1 MKWMAARS
9 HAGFM
14 TSDHCVP
21 PRAHSPARHGVGFWS
36 VAAAFLTVIAFSTA
50 PAPLYSLY
58 ETRDGFS
65 AFVVTIIYAAYALGA
80 VVSLALAGHL
90 SDWHGR
96 RRVLVPV
103 LLLEIAAAV
112 VFLVWPTLPGLL
124 VARCL
129 TGLGVGAFT
138 STATA
143 WLAELHA
150 AHRPRATARRAQ
162 VISTASNMWGF
173 GVGTVVSGALAQWI
187 AHPLTVPYVVFVI
200 ALVVGL
206 LFVLAAPETRPATTP
221 RPRYR
226 PQRVSVPRHARGRYL
241 AAAIGMLVTYAAL
254 GLFSSLSP
262 SYLAGPL
269 QRPSAALAGAVTFV
283 VFSSAVAG
291 LLATSTVGVHR
302 TLATGLPI
310 LPVGLLLLVAAVWL
324 PAPSLTAFLAGGV
337 VIGLGGGLV
346 FRGTLSTVVALAAE
360 NARAEALAGLF
371 VAGYLGAT
379 VPVIGLGLL
388 MRYST
393 PQISLLVFAAVLA
406 LAVLASAPTLL
417 RRTGTGD
424 EKKPAPA
431 FSAFSTVPSATAGP
445 EGGRR

>member
-1 MKWMAARS
+1 MS
-9 HAGFM
+9 
-14 TSDHCVP
+14 SDHCAT

-36 VAAAFLTVIAFSTA
+36 VAAVFLTVIAFSTA

-65 AFVVTIIYAAYALGA
+65 AFVVTIVYAAYALSA

-112 VFLVWPTLPGLL
+112 VFLVWPALPGLL

-150 AHRPRATARRAQ
+150 AHRPRATARLAQ
-162 VISTASNMWGF
+162 VIGTASNMWGF
-173 GVGTVVSGALAQWI
+173 GVGTIVSGALAQWI
-187 AHPLTVPYVVFVI
+187 PHPLTVPYVVFVI

-226 PQRVSVPRHARGRYL
+226 PQRVSVPRHARGRYF
-241 AAAIGMLVTYAAL
+241 AAAVGMLVTYAAL

-269 QRPSAALAGAVTFV
+269 HHPSAALAGAVTFV

-291 LLATSTVGVHR
+291 LLATSTTGVR
-302 TLATGLPI
+302 LTLATGLLI
-310 LPVGLLLLVAAVWL
+310 LLVGLLLLVAAVWL
-324 PAPSLTAFLAGGV
+324 PTPSLTAFLAGGV

-346 FRGTLSTVVALAAE
+346 FRGTLSTVVALARE

-388 MRYST
+388 MQYST
-393 PQISLLVFAAVLA
+393 PQVSLLVFAAVLA

-417 RRTGTGD
+417 RRTGTAD
-424 EKKPAPA
+424 EKTPAPA
-431 FSAFSTVPSATAGP
+431 PSRVSTFPLATAVKDGC
-445 EGGRR
+445 ER

>member
-1 MKWMAARS
+1 VKWMAARS

-14 TSDHCVP
+14 TSDRCVAL
-21 PRAHSPARHGVGFWS
+21 RAHSPARHGVGFWS
-36 VAAAFLTVIAFSTA
+36 VAAVFLTVIAFSTA

-65 AFVVTIIYAAYALGA
+65 AFVVTIVYAAYALGA

-112 VFLVWPTLPGLL
+112 VFLVWPALPGLL
-124 VARCL
+124 VA
-129 TGLGVGAFT
+129 
-138 STATA
+138 
-143 WLAELHA
+143 
-150 AHRPRATARRAQ
+150 RAQ

-173 GVGTVVSGALAQWI
+173 GVGTIVSGALAQWI

-221 RPRYR
+221 RRRYR
-226 PQRVSVPRHARGRYL
+226 PQRVSVPRHARGRYF
-241 AAAIGMLVTYAAL
+241 AAATGMLVTYAAL

-269 QRPSAALAGAVTFV
+269 HHPSAALAGAVTFV

-291 LLATSTVGVHR
+291 QLATLTMGVRR
-302 TLATGLPI
+302 TLAAGLPI
-310 LPVGLLLLVAAVWL
+310 LLVGLLLLVAAVWL

-346 FRGTLSTVVALAAE
+346 FRGTLSTVVALAPG

-371 VAGYLGAT
+371 VAGYLGAA

-393 PQISLLVFAAVLA
+393 PQVSLLVFAAVLA
-406 LAVLASAPTLL
+406 LAVLASAPTVL
-417 RRTGTGD
+417 RRTRTAD

-431 FSAFSTVPSATAGP
+431 FSDLSTVPSAAAGP